1 MKLFIISDTHGDHDK
16 VQVPDCDTL
25 IHCGDWSRNKDIS
38 CVVDFLRWMERQ
50 KPKNK
55 IFIAGNHDL
64 LAEQEPKLF
73 KILLAE
79 FCPSAIYLQDSG
91 VTIDGV
97 KFWGS
102 PVSPRFYNWA
112 FNRDR
117 GEDIKRHWEM
127 IPDDTNVLIT
137 HGPPQGILDLSN
149 NWDHATGRKFD
160 DHLGCYDLAQS
171 VIAIRPFIHCFGHI
185 HGSGGLIFESDK
197 TKFINASLMDENYSF
212 NQRGILTEA

>member
-1 MKLFIISDTHGDHDK
+1 MKLFIISDTHGDHEK

-25 IHCGDWSRNKDIS
+25 IHCGDWSRDKGIG
-38 CVVDFLRWMERQ
+38 CVIDFLRWIERQ

-64 LAEQEPKLF
+64 IAEQDPAFFANALK
-73 KILLAE
+73 E

-102 PVSPRFYNWA
+102 PVSPRFFNWA

-117 GEDIKRHWEM
+117 GEEIKRHWDM
-127 IPDDTNVLIT
+127 IPDGTNVLIT
-137 HGPPQGILDLSN
+137 HGPPKGILDMS
-149 NWDHATGRKFD
+149 DGKRD
-160 DHLGCYDLAQS
+160 GHLGCADLVDALS
-171 VIAIRPFIHCFGHI
+171 RVIPSIHCFGHI
-185 HGSGGLIFESDK
+185 HNPGGKIEEVGF

-212 NQRGILTEA
+212 NQRGVATEIKT